1 LREFIAA
8 TSVGIVN
15 GEAVLDLKY
24 EEDSRARVDM
34 DVVIT
39 ESGRFVEIQGTAEGL
54 PFTRQEMQGLLD
66 LADRGVRALIAA
78 QRASLADVLA
88 GVPR

>member
-1 LREFIAA
+1 
-8 TSVGIVN
+8 
-15 GEAVLDLKY
+15 
-24 EEDSRARVDM
+24 
-34 DVVIT
+34 
-39 ESGRFVEIQGTAEGL
+39 
-54 PFTRQEMQGLLD
+54 MQGLLD